1 MKPHG
6 SIVELQP
13 VKQETPRLADKSWTW
28 RFVKAGGIH
37 AQVADKRSDKP
48 FQGLYLQE

>member
-1 MKPHG
+1 MHPSQ
-6 SIVELQP
+6 SIVKSQP
-13 VKQETPRLADKSWTW
+13 EKQKTPRLADKGLTW

-48 FQGLYLQE
+48 FQGLNLQE